1 MKKLSISFSICL
13 LILSACSI
21 EKHNNTQPEKNIVIR
36 KPVQNYSSEKDN
48 NKKTLK
54 EKYDRYQKTA
64 KTKTGRPTVK
74 TLNTKIQKE
83 NLLISKLLERFTT
96 KHPDVIYHKKYRQT
110 LILKRDELLSI
121 KHKHSQKS
129 LKFSKEYVSFDNHYT
144 NHRLQK
150 TGLEPKILTKTNSLF
165 FPDFSYAGYHWGE
178 INIPDFKGKIFN
190 VTHFGAT
197 PNDKADDTVAIK
209 SALKAAHKYKGSA
222 IILFPAGRFI
232 ISDILHI
239 QKSNLVIRGNGGH
252 SKSGTSLLV
261 SRPLMEISK
270 LPDKISKTMN
280 FIIRENKKTNG
291 KYYSPVSWT
300 GGFIWANS
308 LSKNKRISIA
318 NITSGQ
324 QGKHLLTYN
333 SLKTIK
339 SGTTMELVWCHSHCQ
354 DPDGLLNHAID
365 QQHIKIGSRT
375 KKMVSQGLIR
385 QTVTIV
391 EVKDKVIKIKE
402 PLLHKIIPE
411 WEVSLE
417 HYNPIREVGIES
429 LQIIFPDTVYKGHLQ
444 EDGYNA
450 IYFTKTAHSWIRD
463 IYIKNADTGI
473 NINKSKNITIEK
485 ITLKG
490 REGHYSIVL
499 SNSNDILVRNFNLYA
514 KTRHGPS
521 AGTASRR
528 NVFTDGVIYNSP
540 IDQHMSLN
548 EQNLFDNLKFIL
560 YDAGTLFKHGGDSD
574 RGPTSGAFS
583 VFWNIDIQ
591 FETNPYITLK
601 NAPSARLVGIHG
613 SKKIKLNYKPNAYI
627 EGLNQPQ
634 LQPASLYQYQLKNR
648 LN

>member
-1 MKKLSISFSICL
+1 MKTLSIFFLLCI
-13 LILSACSI
+13 LILSGCSI
-21 EKHNNTQPEKNIVIR
+21 EKHNNTQVEKKIVIR
-36 KPVQNYSSEKDN
+36 KPVQNYSAEAHN
-48 NKKTLK
+48 NRKTLK
-54 EKYDRYQKTA
+54 EKYDRYQEAT
-64 KTKTGRPTVK
+64 KTKNSSPSVK
-74 TLNTKIQKE
+74 SLNTKIQKE
-83 NLLISKLLERFTT
+83 DLLISKLLERFTE
-96 KHPDVIYHKKYRQT
+96 KHPDVKYHKKYRQT
-110 LILKRDELLSI
+110 LILKRDALLSV
-121 KHKHSQKS
+121 KHPPPQKP
-129 LKFSKEYVSFDNHYT
+129 LKFSKEEVSFDQHFT
-144 NHRLQK
+144 SHRLQK
-150 TGLEPKILTKTNSLF
+150 TSWEPKILTKANTLY

-178 INIPDFKGKIFN
+178 KNIPDFKAKIFN
-190 VTHFGAT
+190 VRHYGAI
-197 PNDKADDTVAIK
+197 PNDDIDDTAAVK
-209 SALKAAHKYKGSA
+209 SALKAAHKYQGSA
-222 IILFPAGRFI
+222 VILFPAGRFI

-239 QKSNLVIRGNGGH
+239 QKSHLVIRGHGGH
-252 SKSGTSLLV
+252 TKSSTSLLI

-270 LPDKISKTMN
+270 LPDTINKTMD
-280 FIIRENKKTNG
+280 FIIRENKRTNG

-308 LSKNKRISIA
+308 PSKNQKKIVAR
-318 NITSGQ
+318 ITSGQ

-339 SGTTMELVWCHSHCQ
+339 TGTTMELVWCHSHCQ
-354 DPDGLLNHAID
+354 GPDSLLKHAID
-365 QQHIKIGSRT
+365 QQHVKIGSQT
-375 KKMVSQGLIR
+375 EKMVSQGLIK

-391 EVKDKVIKIKE
+391 EVKDDVIKIKE
-402 PLLHKIIPE
+402 PLLHNIIPD
-411 WEVSLE
+411 WGVSLE
-417 HYNPIREVGIES
+417 HYNSIQEVGIES
-429 LQIIFPDTVYKGHLQ
+429 LQIIFPDTAYKGHLQ

-450 IYFTKTAHSWIRD
+450 IYFTKTSHSWIRD

-490 REGHYSIVL
+490 RKGHYSIVL
-499 SNSNDILVRNFNLYA
+499 SNSNDILVKNFNLYS

-521 AGTASRR
+521 VGTASRR
-528 NVFTDGVIYNSP
+528 NVFTDGVIHNSP

-548 EQNLFDNLKFIL
+548 EQNLFDNLKFVL
-560 YDAGTLFKHGGDSD
+560 YDAGSLFQHGGDSD

-583 VFWNIDIQ
+583 VFWNIEIQ
-591 FETNPYITLK
+591 FDKNPDITLK